1 MIVKFYLIYILTFPY
16 ILFLNILSF
25 GNDSLGIGS
34 IIFGIYTFLL
44 NIILLLSIDRIHLN
58 KKIFI
63 GLCTF
68 SFIIIMK
75 FIFNK
80 EGKVL
85 FAHFTGYFGNSIFF
99 ILSYLFSK
107 IFFSNYNN
115 KENVIKL
122 ISNSYIISS
131 LIGIIHFYFF
141 YQIPFL
147 DPEFGNE
154 STGVIF
160 NVENY
165 DLMRF
170 RETSIFFGP
179 NVNAYMSIFGFL
191 FLIFSYNKKIVEI
204 VKMKKFWIGLIIH
217 VWNIIVS
224 DSRSGLIVLLI
235 LFFLFINDKKIGIK
249 TNNSFLLKGI
259 FYFFGCISFVI
270 LAIYHPRFSF
280 NIIMQDERIAKISI
294 GIIIFTEKIINVLI
308 GAPVNHNWAIGN
320 ISFSDNLF
328 VALLLYVGIIGSVIA
343 FVTFW
348 IILKKINLFINNNEN
363 IDNMSLIS
371 KYFIYSFIL
380 IGCFSIPI
388 AMLPVMVI
396 FGFVLGSNKYI

>member
-1 MIVKFYLIYILTFPY
+1 MFKFYLIYILIFPY

-34 IIFGIYTFLL
+34 IFFSIYTFLL
-44 NIILLLSIDRIHLN
+44 ILILIFSLDRIHLN

-63 GLCTF
+63 GLCFF
-68 SFIIIMK
+68 SIVIIFK
-75 FIFNK
+75 FIFHID
-80 EGKVL
+80 GKVL
-85 FAHFTGYFGNSIFF
+85 PAHFTGYFGNSIFF

-107 IFFSNYNN
+107 IFFSNYND
-115 KENVIKL
+115 KENVIRL

-154 STGVIF
+154 GTGVVF

-179 NVNAYMSIFGFL
+179 NVNAYMSVFGFL
-191 FLIFSYNKKIVEI
+191 FLFFSFNKGLVEI
-204 VKMKKFWIGLIIH
+204 VKMKKFWLGFIIH

-235 LFFLFINDKKIGIK
+235 LFFLFINDGKIGLK
-249 TNNSFLLKGI
+249 TKNSFLIKGI
-259 FYFFGCISFVI
+259 FYFFGCVSFVLI
-270 LAIYHPRFSF
+270 AIYHPRFSF
-280 NIIMQDERIAKISI
+280 DIIMQDERIIKISI

-308 GAPVNHNWAIGN
+308 GAPINHNWAIGD
-320 ISFSDNLF
+320 ISVSDNLY
-328 VALLLYVGIIGSVIA
+328 VALLLYVGIIGSIII
-343 FVTFW
+343 FVTFR
-348 IILKKINLFINNNEN
+348 IILKKINLFINNSEN
-363 IDNMSLIS
+363 FNNTSLIS

-380 IGCFSIPI
+380 IGCFSIPV
-388 AMLPVMVI
+388 AMLPVMVL
-396 FGFVLGSNKYI
+396 FGFVLGSNNYI